1 MKKLL
6 ALLLALS
13 LLASLTACVV
23 IPDDAYV
30 PHDTKPSVETTVS
43 PETTQPAETTQDQ
56 LYLDPD
62 GTYDTKDE
70 VALYIHLYG
79 TLPSNY
85 VTKRQAES
93 LYGWSGGALDAV
105 APGMAIGGDTF
116 GNREGLLPKKS
127 GRTWK
132 ECDIGTIGKSGR
144 GAERIV
150 FSNDGLVYYTND
162 HYETFELLYGDP
174 NA

>member
-6 ALLLALS
+6 SLLLALA
-13 LLASLTACVV
+13 LLLSLTAC
-23 IPDDAYV
+23 IAAPEN
-30 PHDTKPSVETTVS
+30 TSVESSSTSSATETTATETTV
-43 PETTQPAETTQDQ
+43 PVQTTEAA

-85 VTKRQAES
+85 VTKSQAKE
-93 LYGWSGGALDAV
+93 LYGWTGGALDTI
-105 APGMAIGGDTF
+105 APGMTIGGDTF
-116 GNREGLLPKKS
+116 GNREGLLPAAE

-132 ECDIGTIGKSGR
+132 ECDIGTIGQSQR
-144 GAERIV
+144 GVKRIV
-150 FSNDGLVYYTND
+150 FSNDGLVYYTED
-162 HYETFELLYGDP
+162 HYNTFELLYGEP
-174 NA
+174 

>member
-13 LLASLTACVV
+13 LLAGLTACMD
-23 IPDDAYV
+23 IPAQDFTG
-30 PHDTKPSVETTVS
+30 DTTQQATETTQT
-43 PETTQPAETTQDQ
+43 PETTLAPEETQDQ

-70 VALYIHLYG
+70 VALYIYLYG

-85 VTKRQAES
+85 VTKSQAAD
-93 LYGWSGGALDAV
+93 LYGWSGGALDTV

-132 ECDIGTIGKSGR
+132 ECDIGTIGKSSR

-150 FSNDGLVYYTND
+150 FSNDGLIYYTND

-174 NA
+174 DA

>member
-13 LLASLTACVV
+13 LLLGLTACGTSEL
-23 IPDDAYV
+23 PT
-30 PHDTKPSVETTVS
+30 DTTAQTTVATTA
-43 PETTQPAETTQDQ
+43 PTTVPTTQAPTEQTQ
-56 LYLDPD
+56 YPDPD
-62 GTYDTKDE
+62 GCYDTKDE

-85 VTKRQAES
+85 VTKRQAEQ
-93 LYGWSGGALDAV
+93 LYGWSGGALDTV

-116 GNREGLLPKKS
+116 GNREGLLPKKD

-132 ECDIGTIGKSGR
+132 ECDIGTIGKTAR

-150 FSNDGLVYYTND
+150 FSNDGLVYYTCD
-162 HYETFELLYGDP
+162 HYQSFELLYGDP
-174 NA
+174 DA